1 MNFRREEKEAKTIE
15 DIEKSIQDRGSNLVI
30 TDDDFDIRNEEFFL
44 AEDVWYRGEITNV
57 AMTVETN
64 QNNKNINK
72 FEFTFKIKD
81 LDTNQSQEAKYTCIA
96 DFKINKNKGLQKIV
110 VATLGRIPQGAFNL
124 RKDLLGK
131 KATFKIK
138 SYNYNSKNTII
149 NYITEFK

>member
-1 MNFRREEKEAKTIE
+1 
-15 DIEKSIQDRGSNLVI
+15 
-30 TDDDFDIRNEEFFL
+30 
-44 AEDVWYRGEITNV
+44 
-57 AMTVETN
+57 MTVETN

-110 VATLGRIPQGAFNL
+110 VATLGRIPQGSFNL

-131 KATFKIK
+131 RATFKIR
-138 SYNYNSKNTII
+138 SYNYNSKDTIV
-149 NYITEFK
+149 NYIIEFK

>member
-96 DFKINKNKGLQKIV
+96 DFK
-110 VATLGRIPQGAFNL
+110 
-124 RKDLLGK
+124 
-131 KATFKIK
+131 
-138 SYNYNSKNTII
+138 YNSKDTIV
-149 NYITEFK
+149 NYIIEFK

>member
-110 VATLGRIPQGAFNL
+110 VATLGRIPQGSFNL

-131 KATFKIK
+131 RATFKIR
-138 SYNYNSKNTII
+138 SYNYNSKDTIV
-149 NYITEFK
+149 NYIIEFK

>member
-72 FEFTFKIKD
+72 FEFAFKIKD

-110 VATLGRIPQGAFNL
+110 VATLGRIPQGSFNL

-131 KATFKIK
+131 RATFKIR
-138 SYNYNSKNTII
+138 SYNYNSKDTIV
-149 NYITEFK
+149 NYIIEFK

>member
-1 MNFRREEKEAKTIE
+1 MNFTREVKEAKTVE
-15 DIEKSIQDRGSNLVI
+15 DIEKSMQEGESDLLI
-30 TDDDFDIRNEEFFL
+30 TDDDFTIGNEEFFL
-44 AEDVWYRGEITNV
+44 AEDVWYKGEITNI
-57 AMTVETN
+57 ARNIETDK
-64 QNNKNINK
+64 NNKNLNK
-72 FEFTFKIKD
+72 FEFTFRVTD
-81 LDTNQSQEAKYTCIA
+81 LDTNQYQYAKYTCTA

>member
-15 DIEKSIQDRGSNLVI
+15 DIEKSIQDRGSYLVI

-110 VATLGRIPQGAFNL
+110 VATLGRIPQGSFNL

-131 KATFKIK
+131 RATFKIR
-138 SYNYNSKNTII
+138 SYNYNSKDTIV
-149 NYITEFK
+149 NYIIEFK

>member
-72 FEFTFKIKD
+72 FEFTFKIK
-81 LDTNQSQEAKYTCIA
+81 I
-96 DFKINKNKGLQKIV
+96 
-110 VATLGRIPQGAFNL
+110 
-124 RKDLLGK
+124 
-131 KATFKIK
+131 
-138 SYNYNSKNTII
+138 
-149 NYITEFK
+149 